1 MIKDLKLGED
11 EIMLSF
17 DVKSLFT
24 NVPVQEAVDVILNM
38 LKEDESLEDRTVLT
52 PSRAFKTLP
61 Q

>member
-11 EIMLSF
+11 DIMLSF

-38 LKEDESLEDRTVLT
+38 LKEDESLEDRTVT
-52 PSRAFKTLP
+52 
-61 Q
+61 